1 MSKKPNKKPS
11 SYRLYQIL
19 MAVIAFIMI
28 LSMIA
33 LALQF

>member
-1 MSKKPNKKPS
+1 MSKKNDQKPT
-11 SYRLYQIL
+11 SYRFYQIL

-33 LALQF
+33 AAIRF